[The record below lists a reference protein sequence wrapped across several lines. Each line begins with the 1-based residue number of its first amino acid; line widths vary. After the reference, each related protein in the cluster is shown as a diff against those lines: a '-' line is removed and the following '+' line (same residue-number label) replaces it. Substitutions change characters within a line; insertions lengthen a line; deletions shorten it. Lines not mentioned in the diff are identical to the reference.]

1 MANGGSKWHIPCV
14 RLRKREVLQV
24 MKNIIIHPHPV
35 INQGIT
41 RAENC
46 SNWGVDASSY
56 TEYDIYAY
64 DPSVNRGPERIVVDN
79 NNRVY
84 YTNDH
89 YRTFWRMMFVN

>member
-1 MANGGSKWHIPCV
+1 MDIKGSQTENNLIKAFEIEA
-14 RLRKREVLQV
+14 KR
-24 MKNIIIHPHPV
+24 
-35 INQGIT
+35 
-41 RAENC
+41 R
-46 SNWGVDASSY
+46 